1 MVLNP
6 RLHTTRE
13 LLNDAFSDALDLQG
27 MMGNSSVADMTNQMS
42 AIHDTLVIISNRNK
56 RYSNLWKVSAGILY
70 RWNLGVTYNERL
82 LDVDALISKLDK

>member
-6 RLHTTRE
+6 SLHTTRE
-13 LLNDAFSDALDLQG
+13 LLNDAFADALDLQG
-27 MMGNSSVADMTNQMS
+27 MLDNSSVTDMTNQMS

-70 RWNLGVTYNERL
+70 RWNLGVTYNDRL
-82 LDVDALISKLDK
+82 LDVATLISKLDK